1 MNWGEFKKLD
11 YHDDMPMEKVL
22 SEAFYK
28 KQIDFLASTVAYTY
42 ALEKTKHRQESLF
55 NEASTVITMWLS
67 GNWKKPKDKE
77 SLFKRA
83 VHIFNLNKTFPSN
96 IYNEQYG
103 YTEEDKKEWDNQMKL
118 HYGINCEEDER

>member
-1 MNWGEFKKLD
+1 MTYGEFKKLD
-11 YHDDMPMEKVL
+11 YPDDLPMEIVL

-28 KQIDFLASTVAYTY
+28 NQINFLVATNAYVY
-42 ALEKTKHRQESLF
+42 ALEKEKHRQSSLF

-83 VHIFNLNKTFPSN
+83 IHIFNLNKTFPSN

-103 YTEEDKKEWDNQMKL
+103 YTDEDKKEWDDQMKL
-118 HYGINCEEDER
+118 HYGIECEEEQK

>member
-1 MNWGEFKKLD
+1 MTFGEFKQLA
-11 YHDDMPMEKVL
+11 YRDDLPMEIVL

-28 KQIDFLASTVAYTY
+28 KQIDFLAATNAYVY
-42 ALEKTKHRQESLF
+42 SLEKAKHHQTSLF

-96 IYNEQYG
+96 IYNKQYG
-103 YTEEDKKEWDNQMKL
+103 YTDADKKQWDEQMKL
-118 HYGINCEEDER
+118 HYGIDCNETD

>member
-1 MNWGEFKKLD
+1 MTFGEFKKLD
-11 YHDDMPMEKVL
+11 YNDNLEMEIVL

-28 KQIDFLASTVAYTY
+28 HQINFLAATNAYTY
-42 ALEKTKHRQESLF
+42 ALEKEKHHQSSLF

-83 VHIFNLNKTFPSN
+83 IHIFNLNKTFPSN
-96 IYNEQYG
+96 IYNKQYG
-103 YTEEDKKEWDNQMKL
+103 YTDEDKKEWDENMKL
-118 HYGINCEEDER
+118 NYGIECEEEQK

>member
-1 MNWGEFKKLD
+1 MTFGEFKKLG
-11 YHDDMPMEKVL
+11 YSDDLEMEIVL

-28 KQIDFLASTVAYTY
+28 HQVNFLAATNAYAH
-42 ALEKTKHRQESLF
+42 ALEKEKHCQSSLF

-67 GNWKKPKDKE
+67 GGWKKSKDKV

-103 YTEEDKKEWDNQMKL
+103 YTDEDKKEWDENMKRF
-118 HYGINCEEDER
+118 YGIDCEEDEK